1 PRVRCLAQARAR
13 GSIPLTHV
21 SGRPVFAVA
30 GREPSTDPGLMNPGS
45 VDAPRLRTGTRYRRA
60 VARAPSRRHP
70 APPCPS
76 RHDPPPRGSRRWTS
90 KTLVWNR
97 LRRLLFFGVVVTRPS
112 TGADR
117 WWALLSPG
125 GPALVG
131 FRPSSTAR
139 RFEPEA

>member
-45 VDAPRLRTGTRYRRA
+45 VDAPRLRTGARYRRA

-76 RHDPPPRGSRRWTS
+76 LLMTTSTSRSPAKGLATLDLEDAGLGSS
-90 KTLVWNR
+90 
-97 LRRLLFFGVVVTRPS
+97 
-112 TGADR
+112 
-117 WWALLSPG
+117 WW
-125 GPALVG
+125 
-131 FRPSSTAR
+131 
-139 RFEPEA
+139 